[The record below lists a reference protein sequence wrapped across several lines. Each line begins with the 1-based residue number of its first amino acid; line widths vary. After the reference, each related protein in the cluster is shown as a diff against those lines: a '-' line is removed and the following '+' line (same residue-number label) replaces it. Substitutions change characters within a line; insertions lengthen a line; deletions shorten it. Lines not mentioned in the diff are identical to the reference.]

1 RSTVQ
6 ESSAVANALAEG
18 GEPSLRLEPVED
30 GFSIV
35 VSAPDRFGLLA
46 LVAGVLSLHRL
57 QVRGARI
64 RTESDRAAQEWL
76 VKPLFGDP
84 PDVRAMASD
93 FRAALAG
100 DLDVEDRLRRRSES
114 PASLSTGAAPKVI
127 VEHSAATHT
136 VIEVRAHD
144 ETALLHRITSA
155 LVAADCRVTGA
166 KIDTLGS
173 EVVDAFFVTDRLG
186 APLSDDHAHAVRTTV
201 QAAVEAR

>member
-1 RSTVQ
+1 V
-6 ESSAVANALAEG
+6 
-18 GEPSLRLEPVED
+18 
-30 GFSIV
+30 SI
-35 VSAPDRFGLLA
+35 
-46 LVAGVLSLHRL
+46 
-57 QVRGARI
+57 
-64 RTESDRAAQEWL
+64 RAA
-76 VKPLFGDP
+76 P
-84 PDVRAMASD
+84 R
-93 FRAALAG
+93 
-100 DLDVEDRLRRRSES
+100 
-114 PASLSTGAAPKVI
+114 VI
-127 VEHSAATHT
+127 VEDSAATHT